1 MSNEDLIA
9 SSVVGPWE
17 PVVTPMCPKAQTDPV
32 LCDCGF
38 LGAWEHRWVSVWN
51 LAPGFTRGDRVCRRD
66 IEEGRPVR
74 SDDEGWWVIGG
85 FDERC
90 PGCGDIERFDMDANR
105 VADFAEHAKVIVFM
119 DAHR

>member
-1 MSNEDLIA
+1 MSNTDLIA
-9 SSVVGPWE
+9 ANDVGPWT
-17 PVVTPMCPKAQTDPV
+17 PGVTPICPKAQTAPD

-38 LGAWEHRWVSVWN
+38 LGVWEHRWVCVGN
-51 LAPGFTRGDRVCRRD
+51 VIA
-66 IEEGRPVR
+66 
-74 SDDEGWWVIGG
+74 GW
-85 FDERC
+85 DERC